1 MDTQNLIIIVAVV
14 VVLAIATAGYFLY
27 QKRQSQRLQQRFGP
41 EYAEAVNRH
50 GSRAKAEA
58 ELRRREKRARKFEI
72 VQLTPAEVQRF
83 SQSWMRLQ
91 GSFVDD
97 PKGVLIQAEQLV
109 RELMRKRGF
118 PMGDFELR
126 AADLSVDHPSVVSN
140 YRAAQKIVSRDQRG
154 EADTEELR
162 RAVVHFRALFDE
174 LLGVPAARTAAEPP
188 TRLAA

>member
-1 MDTQNLIIIVAVV
+1 MDTQNLIIIAAVV
-14 VVLAIATAGYFLY
+14 VVLAIAIAGYVLY
-27 QKRQSQRLQQRFGP
+27 QKKRSQRLQQRFGP
-41 EYAEAVNRH
+41 EYAEAVNLH

-58 ELRRREKRARKFEI
+58 ELRRREKRAQKFDI

-91 GSFVDD
+91 ASFVDD

-174 LLGVPAARTAAEPP
+174 LLGVPAAKTAEPPP

>member
-1 MDTQNLIIIVAVV
+1 MDTQNLIIIAAVV
-14 VVLAIATAGYFLY
+14 VVLAIAIAGYVLY

-41 EYAEAVNRH
+41 EYAEALNQH
-50 GSRAKAEA
+50 GNRAKAEA
-58 ELRRREKRARKFEI
+58 ELRRREKRAQKFEI

-91 GSFVDD
+91 ASFVDD

-174 LLGVPAARTAAEPP
+174 LLGVPAAKIAAEPA

>member
-1 MDTQNLIIIVAVV
+1 MDNQTILIVAVV
-14 VVLAIATAGYFLY
+14 VVLAIAVAGYVLY
-27 QKRQSQRLQQRFGP
+27 QKKQSQRLEQRFGP
-41 EYAEAVNRH
+41 EYAEALNQH
-50 GSRAKAEA
+50 GSRARAEA
-58 ELRRREKRARKFEI
+58 ELRKREKRVGKFEI
-72 VQLTPAEVQRF
+72 VPLAPAEVQRF

-91 GSFVDD
+91 GSFIDD

-140 YRAAQKIVSRDQRG
+140 YRAAQKILTRDQRG

-174 LLGVPAARTAAEPP
+174 LLGAKTARDAVVTPAK
-188 TRLAA
+188 LAA

>member
-1 MDTQNLIIIVAVV
+1 MDTQNIIIIIAVV
-14 VVLAIATAGYFLY
+14 VVFATAIAGYVLY
-27 QKRQSQRLQQRFGP
+27 QKRESQRLQQRFGP
-41 EYAEAVNRH
+41 EYAEAVNQH

-58 ELRRREKRARKFEI
+58 ELRRREKRAQKFEI

-174 LLGVPAARTAAEPP
+174 LLGVPAGKTAEQPP